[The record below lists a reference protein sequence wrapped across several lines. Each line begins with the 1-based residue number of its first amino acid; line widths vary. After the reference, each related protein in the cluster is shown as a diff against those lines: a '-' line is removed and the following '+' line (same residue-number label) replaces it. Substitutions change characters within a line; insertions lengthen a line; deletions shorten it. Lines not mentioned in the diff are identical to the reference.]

1 MSSRWMTIGVV
12 GLLATSMVLGLTMM
26 LPQLFGSW
34 EMATYDLR
42 MRWQGAGKADPA
54 IVLIGRDAESD
65 ARFGAGIWDRAVF
78 AKVIAA
84 LGRAG
89 ARTIALDFHMPNAS
103 PLERGNGASD
113 QALLVATSGAGTV
126 LYPMAVASAGPEAT
140 GTPTL
145 PDVFTHMIPTFES
158 HVVRALPRA
167 SRIEGPFPALA
178 SAAAGVGHIAAWPD
192 EDGVYRQVP
201 TFVAIGDRAVPALGV
216 AMAASALRVPP
227 DHIELVP
234 GDALRFR
241 DTRWPD
247 GRQRTISIP
256 VDAQGRLL
264 VRYTEHY
271 SDKDN
276 AFPYLSFV
284 DVWDAIVENREAE
297 LREHVAGKL
306 VILVHAGLESDKR
319 RTPYE
324 AGVPGGFILADV
336 ANTILT
342 QQGLRDLG
350 MSGGWLLTALLGL
363 GAAYAVALLP
373 GWGGLVAAG
382 VLGAGYT
389 AVTFV
394 VMGFGGLVLPVLSPV
409 AAVTVASLLAL
420 GWTRQHATARV
431 THLEQEQLAL
441 HRALATKQT
450 LLAQQETRADQL
462 EEDVVAA
469 KADAAEGA
477 DRHTSLERTIAS
489 LHQQLQGAQRE
500 ADEARGTVTALEEK
514 LVSAQAEVTQG
525 ADQHT
530 SLERTIASLQQ
541 QLLGAQREADET
553 KQVVTG
559 LEGKL
564 ASAKADAAQG
574 VDQQTVLERTIAS
587 LQQQLLG
594 AQREADET
602 RQAVMGLE
610 GKLASVKA
618 VQPGRGAPG
627 TAEQEDVRQEC
638 ARFGILTRD
647 PILLRCW
654 KDLKKAADTATPI
667 LILGEAGTGKEL
679 FAQAAHRLSARSARP
694 FVPVNMAAVPPDL
707 FESQL
712 FGHVRGSFSGAVHDH
727 EGYFLQAHKGT
738 IFLDEIGDLRSDL
751 QAKLLR
757 VLQEGVV
764 TRVGDRKAVAVD
776 VRVVGATNRDL
787 IQGIAEGWFR
797 EDLYYRLHGIE
808 LRLPPLR
815 ARQGDIETLAMKF
828 IELAAATNSRAK
840 MVLSQGALNRLT
852 SWPWKGNVRELKRCL
867 ENAVILADGS
877 TILEEDLRLA
887 GSAALAP
894 GAAVAVPAA
903 EASDGNSDPRKS
915 DQALLRVLRDHSFD
929 LQATGAT
936 LGWDRS
942 TVMQRLKGMCFQ
954 ALVEA
959 KGDQRNAASSLAGQ
973 PGLTRLVEVKLKEYV
988 EHLNKVVATFPSEA
1002 AAVAG
1007 CRKRFKNLP
1016 ERYQE
1021 ALATLVR
1028 LHMEGGG

>member
-1 MSSRWMTIGVV
+1 MTICVV
-12 GLLATSMVLGLTMM
+12 GLLATSMAWGLTMM

-54 IVLIGRDAESD
+54 IVVIGREKESEE
-65 ARFGAGIWDRAVF
+65 AFGSGIWDRAVF

-103 PLERGNGASD
+103 PPERGDGASD
-113 QALLVATSGAGTV
+113 RALLVATSGAGMV
-126 LYPMAVASAGPEAT
+126 LYPMAVPAP
-140 GTPTL
+140 GTVPPTTL
-145 PDVFTHMIPTFES
+145 ALSDVFTLMTPTFDAQ
-158 HVVRALPRA
+158 VVQALPQAGRM
-167 SRIEGPFPALA
+167 EGPFLALA

-192 EDGVYRQVP
+192 EDGVYRRVP
-201 TFVAIGDRAVPALGV
+201 TFVAVGDRAVPALGV
-216 AMAASALRVPP
+216 AMAANVLRVPP

-234 GDALRFR
+234 GDALRLR
-241 DTRWPD
+241 DAHWPD
-247 GRQRTISIP
+247 GRQRTVSAP
-256 VDAQGRLL
+256 VDAQGQLL
-264 VRYTEHY
+264 IRHTKHYPDREHP
-271 SDKDN
+271 DTDN
-276 AFPYLSFV
+276 TFPYFEFRQVS
-284 DVWDAIVENREAE
+284 DAIEEGDEAG
-297 LREHVAGKL
+297 LREWFAGKL
-306 VILVHAGLESDKR
+306 VILVHAWLGADKR
-319 RTPYE
+319 WTPYE
-324 AGVPGGFILADV
+324 ANVPGGFILADV

-342 QQGLRDLG
+342 QQGLRQIG
-350 MSGGWLLTALLGL
+350 TSAGWLLTLFLGL
-363 GAAYAVALLP
+363 GAAAAVTLLP
-373 GWGGLVAAG
+373 GWGGPVAAG

-394 VMGFGGLVLPVLSPV
+394 VMGFGELVLPVLSPLV
-409 AAVTVASLLAL
+409 AVSIASLLAL
-420 GWTRQHATARV
+420 GWTRQHAALRV

-450 LLAQQETRADQL
+450 LLAQHESRAYQL
-462 EEDVVAA
+462 EEDVVTA
-469 KADAAEGA
+469 KADAAEGTY
-477 DRHTSLERTIAS
+477 RQTSLERTIAS
-489 LHQQLQGAQRE
+489 LHQQLHGAKRE

-525 ADQHT
+525 ADQQT

-541 QLLGAQREADET
+541 QLQ
-553 KQVVTG
+553 
-559 LEGKL
+559 
-564 ASAKADAAQG
+564 
-574 VDQQTVLERTIAS
+574 
-587 LQQQLLG
+587 G

-602 RQAVMGLE
+602 RQAVTALE
-610 GKLASVKA
+610 GRLASVKAEVTQGADQQTSLERTIASLQQQLQGAQREADETRQAVTALEGRLASVKA
-618 VQPGRGAPG
+618 VEPGRGATG

-654 KDLKKAADTATPI
+654 KDLKKAADTSIPI

-727 EGYFLQAHKGT
+727 EGYFLQAHNGT
-738 IFLDEIGDLRSDL
+738 IFLDEIGDLRPDL

-764 TRVGDRKAVAVD
+764 TRVGDRKSVAVD
-776 VRVVGATNRDL
+776 VRVVGATNREL
-787 IQGIAEGWFR
+787 LQGIAEGWFR

-815 ARQGDIETLAMKF
+815 DRQGDIETLAMKF
-828 IELAAATNSRAK
+828 IEQAAATNSRTK

-877 TILEEDLRLA
+877 SILEEDLRLTGPA
-887 GSAALAP
+887 TLAP
-894 GAAVAVPAA
+894 GAVLVVPAA
-903 EASDGNSDPRKS
+903 EASDGNGDPKKS
-915 DQALLRVLRDHSFD
+915 DQVLLRVLRDHSFD

-973 PGLTRLVEVKLKEYV
+973 PGLTRLVEVKLNEYSV
-988 EHLNKVVATFPSEA
+988 HLKKVVATFPSEET
-1002 AAVAG
+1002 AVAG

-1016 ERYQE
+1016 ERYQD

-1028 LHMEGGG
+1028 LHMKSGG

>member
-1 MSSRWMTIGVV
+1 MSARWMTIGVV
-12 GLLATSMVLGLTMM
+12 GLLATSLVWGMSIMF
-26 LPQLFGSW
+26 PHLFGSW
-34 EMATYDLR
+34 EIATYDLR
-42 MRWQGAGKADPA
+42 MRWQGTGKVDPA
-54 IVLIGRDAESD
+54 IVVIGRERESEE
-65 ARFGAGIWDRAVF
+65 AFGSGIWDRAVF

-89 ARTIALDFHMPNAS
+89 ARTIALDFHMPNVS
-103 PLERGNGASD
+103 PPERGNGASD
-113 QALLVATSGAGTV
+113 RALLVATSGAGTV
-126 LYPMAVASAGPEAT
+126 LYPMAVPSP
-140 GTPTL
+140 GTVPPTTL
-145 PDVFTHMIPTFES
+145 ALSDVFTLMTPTFDAQ
-158 HVVRALPRA
+158 VVQALPQAGRM
-167 SRIEGPFPALA
+167 EGPFPALA

-192 EDGVYRQVP
+192 EDGVYRRVP
-201 TFVAIGDRAVPALGV
+201 TFVAVGDRAVPALGV
-216 AMAASALRVPP
+216 AMAANVLRVPL

-234 GDALRFR
+234 GDALRLR
-241 DTRWPD
+241 DAHWPD
-247 GRQRTISIP
+247 GRQRTVSTP

-264 VRYTEHY
+264 LRHTKHY
-271 SDKDN
+271 PDKQHPDKDN
-276 AFPYLSFV
+276 TFPYFEFRQVS
-284 DVWDAIVENREAE
+284 DAIEEGNEAG
-297 LREHVAGKL
+297 LREWFAGKL
-306 VILVHAGLESDKR
+306 VILVHAWLAADKR
-319 RTPYE
+319 WTPYE
-324 AGVPGGFILADV
+324 ANVPGGFILADV

-342 QQGLRDLG
+342 QQGLRQIG
-350 MSGGWLLTALLGL
+350 TSAGWLLTLFLGL
-363 GAAYAVALLP
+363 GAAAAVTLLP
-373 GWGGLVAAG
+373 GWGGPVAAG

-389 AVTFV
+389 AVTFA
-394 VMGFGGLVLPVLSPV
+394 VMGFGELVLPVLSPL
-409 AAVTVASLLAL
+409 AAVSIASLLAL
-420 GWTRQHATARV
+420 GWTRQHAASRV
-431 THLEQEQLAL
+431 THLEQEQIAL
-441 HRALATKQT
+441 HRALATKQA
-450 LLAQQETRADQL
+450 LLAQHESRADQL
-462 EEDVVAA
+462 EEDVVTA
-469 KADAAEGA
+469 KADAAEGTY
-477 DRHTSLERTIAS
+477 RQTSLERTIAS
-489 LHQQLQGAQRE
+489 LHQQLHGAQRE

-525 ADQHT
+525 ADQQT

-541 QLLGAQREADET
+541 QLQ
-553 KQVVTG
+553 
-559 LEGKL
+559 
-564 ASAKADAAQG
+564 
-574 VDQQTVLERTIAS
+574 
-587 LQQQLLG
+587 G

-602 RQAVMGLE
+602 RQAVTALE

-618 VQPGRGAPG
+618 VQPPAQPFPSPHGQDA
-627 TAEQEDVRQEC
+627 RQEC

-654 KDLKKAADTATPI
+654 KDLKKVADTSTPI

-738 IFLDEIGDLRSDL
+738 IFLDEIGDLRPDL

-764 TRVGDRKAVAVD
+764 TRVGDRKSVAVD
-776 VRVVGATNRDL
+776 VRVVGATNREL
-787 IQGIAEGWFR
+787 LQGIAEGWFR

-815 ARQGDIETLAMKF
+815 DRQGDIETLAMKF
-828 IELAAATNSRAK
+828 IEQAAATNSRTK

-877 TILEEDLRLA
+877 SILEEDLRLT
-887 GSAALAP
+887 GPAALAP
-894 GAAVAVPAA
+894 GVVLAVPAA
-903 EASDGNSDPRKS
+903 ETSDENGDPRKS

-973 PGLTRLVEVKLKEYV
+973 PGLTRLVEVKIKEYV
-988 EHLNKVVATFPSEA
+988 EHLSKVVATFPSEE

-1016 ERYQE
+1016 ERYHD
-1021 ALATLVR
+1021 ALATLIR
-1028 LHMEGGG
+1028 LRWKVSRVDTQERT

>member
-34 EMATYDLR
+34 EMATYDFR

-126 LYPMAVASAGPEAT
+126 LYPMAVASAGPEVT

-373 GWGGLVAAG
+373 GVGGLVAAG

-477 DRHTSLERTIAS
+477 DRQTSLERTIAS
-489 LHQQLQGAQRE
+489 LQQQLQGAQRE
-500 ADEARGTVTALEEK
+500 ADETRQAVTALEEK

-541 QLLGAQREADET
+541 QLQ
-553 KQVVTG
+553 
-559 LEGKL
+559 
-564 ASAKADAAQG
+564 
-574 VDQQTVLERTIAS
+574 
-587 LQQQLLG
+587 G

-602 RQAVMGLE
+602 RQAVTALE
-610 GKLASVKA
+610 GKLTSAKA
-618 VQPGRGAPG
+618 VQPGRGATG
-627 TAEQEDVRQEC
+627 AAEQEDVRQEC

-654 KDLKKAADTATPI
+654 KDLKKAADTSTPI

-712 FGHVRGSFSGAVHDH
+712 FGHVRGSFTGAVHDH

-787 IQGIAEGWFR
+787 LQGIAEGWFR

-815 ARQGDIETLAMKF
+815 ERQGDIETLAMKF
-828 IELAAATNSRAK
+828 VEQAAAKSRHPK

-852 SWPWKGNVRELKRCL
+852 SWSWKGNVRELKRCL

-894 GAAVAVPAA
+894 GVAVAVPAA

-1016 ERYQE
+1016 ERYQD

-1028 LHMEGGG
+1028 LHMDGGG

>member
-1 MSSRWMTIGVV
+1 MSARWMTIGVV
-12 GLLATSMVLGLTMM
+12 GLLATSMVWGLTMM

-103 PLERGNGASD
+103 PLERGNGVSD
-113 QALLVATSGAGTV
+113 QALLTATTGAGTV

-140 GTPTL
+140 GRPTL

-192 EDGVYRQVP
+192 ADGVYRQVP
-201 TFVAIGDRAVPALGV
+201 TFVAVGDRAVPALGV
-216 AMAASALRVPP
+216 AMAASVLHVSP

-234 GDALRFR
+234 GDALRFH
-241 DTRWPD
+241 DARWLD
-247 GRQRTISIP
+247 GRQRTVSIP
-256 VDAQGRLL
+256 VDDQGRLL
-264 VRYTEHY
+264 IRYTGQWT
-271 SDKDN
+271 DG

-284 DVWDAIVENREAE
+284 DVWDAIAESREAE
-297 LREHVAGKL
+297 LREQVVGKL
-306 VILVHAGLESDKR
+306 VILVHAALGSDKR

-324 AGVPGGFILADV
+324 VDAPGGFILANV

-342 QQGLRDLG
+342 QQGLREIG
-350 MSGGWLLTALLGL
+350 TSGGWLLTLFLGL
-363 GAAYAVALLP
+363 GAAIAVTLLP
-373 GWGGLVAAG
+373 GWGGLVAVG

-394 VMGFGGLVLPVLSPV
+394 VMGFGGLVLPVLSPF
-409 AAVTVASLLAL
+409 AAATVASLLAL

-431 THLEQEQLAL
+431 TQLEQEQLAL

-450 LLAQQETRADQL
+450 LLVQHETRADQL
-462 EEDVVAA
+462 EEDVVTA

-477 DRHTSLERTIAS
+477 DRQTSLERTIASLHQQLQGAQREADQARETVTALEGKLVSAQAEVTQGADQQTSLERTIAS

-500 ADEARGTVTALEEK
+500 ADETRQAVTALEEK

-541 QLLGAQREADET
+541 QLQ
-553 KQVVTG
+553 
-559 LEGKL
+559 
-564 ASAKADAAQG
+564 
-574 VDQQTVLERTIAS
+574 
-587 LQQQLLG
+587 G

-602 RQAVMGLE
+602 RQAVTALQ
-610 GKLASVKA
+610 GKLASAKA
-618 VQPGRGAPG
+618 VQPDRGATG

-654 KDLKKAADTATPI
+654 KDLKKAADTSTPI

-712 FGHVRGSFSGAVHDH
+712 FGHVRGSFTGAVQDH

-787 IQGIAEGWFR
+787 LQGIAEGWFR

-815 ARQGDIETLAMKF
+815 ERQGDIETLAMKF
-828 IELAAATNSRAK
+828 IEPAAATNSRTK

-887 GSAALAP
+887 GPAALAP

-1016 ERYQE
+1016 ERYQD

-1028 LHMEGGG
+1028 LHMDGGG

>member
-1 MSSRWMTIGVV
+1 MTIGVV
-12 GLLATSMVLGLTMM
+12 GLLATSMVWGLTMM
-26 LPQLFGSW
+26 LSQLFGSW

-42 MRWQGAGKADPA
+42 MRWQGAGKVDPA

-78 AKVIAA
+78 AKVLAA

-89 ARTIALDFHMPNAS
+89 ARTIALDFHMPDVS

-113 QALLVATSGAGTV
+113 QALLAATTGAGTV

-140 GTPTL
+140 GRPTL
-145 PDVFTHMIPTFES
+145 PDVFNRMTPPFDAQ
-158 HVVRALPRA
+158 VVRALPQVG
-167 SRIEGPFPALA
+167 RIEGPFPALA
-178 SAAAGVGHIAAWPD
+178 SAASGAGHIAAWPD

-201 TFVAIGDRAVPALGV
+201 TFVAVGDRAVPALGV
-216 AMAASALRVPP
+216 AMAASVLRVPP

-234 GDALRFR
+234 GDVLRFR

-247 GRQRTISIP
+247 GRQRTVSIP
-256 VDAQGRLL
+256 VDARGRLL
-264 VRYTEHY
+264 IRYTGQWT
-271 SDKDN
+271 DG

-284 DVWDAIVENREAE
+284 DVWDAIAESREAE
-297 LREHVAGKL
+297 LREQVAGKL
-306 VILVHAGLESDKR
+306 VILVHAALGSDKR

-324 AGVPGGFILADV
+324 VDAPGGFILANV

-342 QQGLRDLG
+342 QQGLREIG
-350 MSGGWLLTALLGL
+350 TSRGWLLTLLLGL
-363 GAAYAVALLP
+363 SAATAVTLLP
-373 GWGGLVAAG
+373 GWGGPMMAG
-382 VLGAGYT
+382 ALGVGYSAT
-389 AVTFV
+389 TFV
-394 VMGFGGLVLPVLSPV
+394 VMGFGGLVLPVLSPLAV
-409 AAVTVASLLAL
+409 VTVASLLAL
-420 GWTRQHATARV
+420 GWTRQYATERV
-431 THLEQEQLAL
+431 GHLENEQLAL
-441 HRALATKQT
+441 HRALATKQV
-450 LLAQQETRADQL
+450 LLAQLETRADQL
-462 EEDVVAA
+462 EEDVLAA
-469 KADAAEGA
+469 KADAAM
-477 DRHTSLERTIAS
+477 
-489 LHQQLQGAQRE
+489 
-500 ADEARGTVTALEEK
+500 GTN
-514 LVSAQAEVTQG
+514 
-525 ADQHT
+525 QHM
-530 SLERTIASLQQ
+530 SFERTIASLQQ
-541 QLLGAQREADET
+541 QLQ
-553 KQVVTG
+553 
-559 LEGKL
+559 
-564 ASAKADAAQG
+564 
-574 VDQQTVLERTIAS
+574 
-587 LQQQLLG
+587 G

-602 RQAVMGLE
+602 RQAVTALE
-610 GKLASVKA
+610 GKLVSVKA

-647 PILLRCW
+647 ATLLRCW
-654 KDLKKAADTATPI
+654 KDLKKAADTSTPI

-712 FGHVRGSFSGAVHDH
+712 FGHVRGSFTGAVHDH

-738 IFLDEIGDLRSDL
+738 IFLDEIGDLRPDL

-787 IQGIAEGWFR
+787 LQGIAEGWFR

-815 ARQGDIETLAMKF
+815 ERQGDIEKLAMEF
-828 IELAAATNSRAK
+828 IEQAAATNCRTK

-852 SWPWKGNVRELKRCL
+852 NWPWKGNVRELKRCL

-877 TILEEDLRLA
+877 TILEEDLRLT
-887 GSAALAP
+887 GPAALAP
-894 GAAVAVPAA
+894 GAILAVPAA
-903 EASDGNSDPRKS
+903 EASDGNGDPRKS

-988 EHLNKVVATFPSEA
+988 EHLNKVVATFPSEEA
-1002 AAVAG
+1002 AIAG

-1021 ALATLVR
+1021 ALASLVR
-1028 LHMEGGG
+1028 LHMEGEG